1 MQHFSRSYF
10 ESAST
15 AYLETYYQEKIN
27 TEQKTKLESK
37 PCIVPQSFN
46 LTYAYR
52 LNFTIRVK
60 KLTSEI
66 QIIQNIKVYLLKFHK
81 KSEQNHS
88 WCLKSFS
95 FQLLKSIHLKFVYR
109 LKQIM
114 MEFKKFPKK
123 TLIND

>member
-46 LTYAYR
+46 LTYA
-52 LNFTIRVK
+52 
-60 KLTSEI
+60 I
-66 QIIQNIKVYLLKFHK
+66 QAKFYNK
-81 KSEQNHS
+81 G
-88 WCLKSFS
+88 
-95 FQLLKSIHLKFVYR
+95 
-109 LKQIM
+109 
-114 MEFKKFPKK
+114 KK
-123 TLIND
+123 TNK